1 MAFAE
6 GGTAGSSVSHG
17 NGSMGAAGGPSNGG
31 HQGSDSQGGKGNGSS
46 TGSKSSTGPA
56 ATSARASASASDDS
70 NKSTG
75 GIMGGLMSSVAA
87 ARAPSSSV
95 SGSIRGAVNSAFAG
109 NSPAGKSMGTGAKG
123 YGNDTAGSVANAVG
137 AMNTPQ
143 AQEKAQKMGVAERQ
157 GFRDESNAG
166 LTSGAFGLAGSTPA
180 SLAGKAI
187 GAVMSS
193 NPYGKKTDEA
203 SAYAAGKALAKQ
215 EGVGPAARVGAGV
228 LGSVLGGPVGGMLMD
243 ALTSAAS
250 YGLQRSYHPSAFD
263 SSVTPGRPGA
273 TEAGPGGNFSG
284 NSGNSSGGMNEA
296 LAAPIVGSTTP
307 QPASKFEQASD
318 FDRGSYRALN
328 LLDILR

>member
-1 MAFAE
+1 MAFSE

-17 NGSMGAAGGPSNGG
+17 NGSLAAGGPTNGG
-31 HQGSDSQGGKGNGSS
+31 HQGSDSQGGNNNGSS

-56 ATSARASASASDDS
+56 ATSARASASTSDDS

-95 SGSIRGAVNSAFAG
+95 SGSIRGAVNSAFGGA
-109 NSPAGKSMGTGAKG
+109 SPAGKSMGTGATG
-123 YGNDTAGSVANAVG
+123 YGNDTTGSVANAVG

-143 AQEKAQKMGVAERQ
+143 AQEKAQQMGVAERQ

-166 LTSGAFGLAGSTPA
+166 LTSGAFGLSGSMPA

-187 GAVMSS
+187 GAAMTS
-193 NPYGKKTDEA
+193 NPYGKDTDEA
-203 SAYAAGKALAKQ
+203 GAYSAGKALAKQ
-215 EGVGPAARVGAGV
+215 EGAGPAARAGAGI

-250 YGLQRSYHPSAFD
+250 YGMQRSYHPSAFD
-263 SSVTPGRPGA
+263 SSTTPGNPGG
-273 TEAGPGGNFSG
+273 TGAGPGGNFSAGG
-284 NSGNSSGGMNEA
+284 NNGGGMSNA
-296 LAAPIVGSTTP
+296 LAAPIAGSTTP
-307 QPASKFEQASD
+307 QPASKFESAGD